1 MQAPKNGFFYV
12 LDRSDG
18 ELLRAH
24 PYSQITWATHVDMT
38 TGRPVENT
46 ELDFIERP
54 QWILPGPLGGHDWQ
68 AMSFNESK
76 GIMYLPTQDVAGLYS
91 VDSEFKAT
99 GIFKRNPGTFN
110 LGTDL
115 KNSFSLAGEYGD
127 EQPAY
132 KGALIAF
139 DPLTGETKWSVEH
152 PFYWNGGVLATA
164 GDLVFQGDALG
175 FFSAYD
181 ADTGEKLWTHN
192 NYVAML
198 APPITYSIEGKQYI
212 AVLAGGSA
220 NITNFFGSMD
230 DVATMKYGNF
240 GKLYVYAL
248 DGSVELQQPA
258 IVDRSIPEPPALTA
272 TAAELKQGEQFYQ
285 SLCVTCHGGG
295 VVSSGVLPDLRLLTP
310 AKHDIFQQI
319 VIDGMLAP
327 TGMGSFADVLTPQEA
342 EYVRQF
348 IISRAIADRATAMG
362 GI

>member
-1 MQAPKNGFFYV
+1 
-12 LDRSDG
+12 
-18 ELLRAH
+18 
-24 PYSQITWATHVDMT
+24 
-38 TGRPVENT
+38 
-46 ELDFIERP
+46 
-54 QWILPGPLGGHDWQ
+54 
-68 AMSFNESK
+68 
-76 GIMYLPTQDVAGLYS
+76 
-91 VDSEFKAT
+91 
-99 GIFKRNPGTFN
+99 
-110 LGTDL
+110 
-115 KNSFSLAGEYGD
+115 
-127 EQPAY
+127 
-132 KGALIAF
+132 
-139 DPLTGETKWSVEH
+139 
-152 PFYWNGGVLATA
+152 
-164 GDLVFQGDALG
+164 
-175 FFSAYD
+175 
-181 ADTGEKLWTHN
+181 
-192 NYVAML
+192 
-198 APPITYSIEGKQYI
+198 
-212 AVLAGGSA
+212 
-220 NITNFFGSMD
+220 MD

-327 TGMGSFADVLTPQEA
+327 TGMASFADVLTPQEA